1 MADGRSDTAKLDDH
15 DRAHGVGECNEGS
28 CNPETAHEDDDCCAD
43 EECEAADP
51 CVDDDCHSDGQT
63 VSNDDKVLAL
73 EAELASAHAEL
84 EEEVA
89 SNARAMTRVLARG
102 PSVDVAEP
110 LLKELADQKKKKH
123 PLFSRKKNV
132 P

>member
-15 DRAHGVGECNEGS
+15 DRVHGVGECNEGS

-63 VSNDDKVLAL
+63 VSNDDDVILHSEATTCCGSVEQCDEKCIYTAAAL
-73 EAELASAHAEL
+73 EC
-84 EEEVA
+84 
-89 SNARAMTRVLARG
+89 ARACHGDDGDGGKTMTLEDSTLLA
-102 PSVDVAEP
+102 PV
-110 LLKELADQKKKKH
+110 
-123 PLFSRKKNV
+123 FC
-132 P
+132 